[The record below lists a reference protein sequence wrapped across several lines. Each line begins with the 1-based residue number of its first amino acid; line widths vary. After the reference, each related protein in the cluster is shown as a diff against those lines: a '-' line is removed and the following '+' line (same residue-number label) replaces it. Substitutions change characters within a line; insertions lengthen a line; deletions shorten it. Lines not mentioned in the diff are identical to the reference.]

1 MNKITDQTIF
11 HWLRELR
18 IVRSQYDVSKLC
30 GRSAGWFSST
40 RCQGRDMPVSAVLAL
55 VWHMEKRAAQETD
68 DLARERLRVM
78 IARVQ
83 QECTHRAIH
92 RCRNKHAH
100 GSI

>member
-11 HWLRELR
+11 HWLRELC

-40 RCQGRDMPVSAVLAL
+40 RCQGRHLPASALCVL
-55 VWHMEKRAAQETD
+55 VWHMENKAAQETD

-78 IARVQ
+78 IARMRE
-83 QECTHRAIH
+83 ECTHRAVH
-92 RCRNKHAH
+92 RCRMTTAH